1 MLQASNKLKLILFFD
16 AFIFLICTTG
26 LICINHKAKLPFDLH
41 GQDSLLTIKHIDQKA
56 TGISEGDKLISV
68 DGFQINSVE
77 ETEFIT
83 DRHDIGDFINI
94 EIISSSGKLGLKAEL
109 INYYSTVYLISTS
122 AVALFFFVIALFVLI
137 KRAETKA
144 AVIFHWASI
153 SVSVM
158 LCLTWSNLNTFSHI
172 SLYLSRVI
180 LLIAYVA
187 APALFVHFTLIFPT
201 DNTYKWS
208 NLLKINYS
216 IAFIISALSIYTF
229 VYAITFTCDNSIKN
243 FLTAFNYVRF
253 FLIINVVLSI
263 TIFIINLNK
272 EKNKAK
278 QKQLKWLLFGFLVG
292 PLSFVLLWVIPI
304 LLKGKAL
311 IPEEIIMVL
320 ICAIPVT
327 FSIAIIRYRMLDIDE
342 VINRSLVY
350 GIVITILLALYSGVI
365 GITVSTL
372 HISDQSIIS
381 AVAAVFLGLLFQ
393 PIKTKVQYFV
403 AKRFFRIRYNFRKEL
418 SKLSSEI
425 KNFNDINSLGKYLI
439 TEIDRL
445 IPVDK
450 IAFCEFDLQTGKLI
464 IKNHKNFEALANKS
478 LRIKSETL
486 EKKGFDVA
494 AIKNKVDNEVDISSI
509 FQNTLIR
516 WKINLVI
523 PIKSVNEELFGFL
536 LLGNKKSGAKFT
548 SEDVDL
554 LKEIGL
560 SAGST
565 IERLS
570 LQEQLIRE
578 KMEAERLEEL
588 NRQKSMFVSTVSHEL
603 KTPLTSIK
611 MFSELLRQ
619 REKNISETSKSHLE
633 IIEGESD
640 RLTRLINN
648 VLNFSK
654 IEKGVKEYSF
664 REINF
669 NIIVKKVLNTMQ
681 YSIKMKGFNLK
692 THLSEF
698 DDLVFADEDAIIEAV
713 ENLISNA
720 IRFSGDKNEIEI
732 NTFEENNFVCI
743 SIRDFGIGIESK
755 DIDKIFDQFYRSQNV
770 KIRNIDGTG
779 LGLPIVKHIV
789 EAHKGKIFVESKL
802 GKGSKFT
809 LCFPKSNKGENN
821 EENFNNRR

>member
-1 MLQASNKLKLILFFD
+1 MLS
-16 AFIFLICTTG
+16 
-26 LICINHKAKLPFDLH
+26 
-41 GQDSLLTIKHIDQKA
+41 
-56 TGISEGDKLISV
+56 
-68 DGFQINSVE
+68 
-77 ETEFIT
+77 
-83 DRHDIGDFINI
+83 
-94 EIISSSGKLGLKAEL
+94 
-109 INYYSTVYLISTS
+109 
-122 AVALFFFVIALFVLI
+122 
-137 KRAETKA
+137 
-144 AVIFHWASI
+144 
-153 SVSVM
+153 
-158 LCLTWSNLNTFSHI
+158 LTWSNLNTFSFI
-172 SLYLSRVI
+172 SLYLSRI
-180 LLIAYVA
+180 TLLIAYVA
-187 APALFVHFTLIFPT
+187 APALFLHFTLVFPT
-201 DNTYKWS
+201 DNAYKWR

-216 IAFIISALSIYTF
+216 IALIISALSIYKF
-229 VYAITFTCDNSIKN
+229 VYAITLISENSINN
-243 FLTAFNYVRF
+243 FLTAFNYLRF
-253 FLIINVVLSI
+253 FLIINVLASI
-263 TIFIINLNK
+263 TIFIVNLNK

-304 LLKGKAL
+304 FLKGKAL
-311 IPEEIIMVL
+311 IPEEIIMVM

-327 FSIAIIRYRMLDIDE
+327 FSIAIIRYHLLDIDE

-350 GIVITILLALYSGVI
+350 GIVITILLAIYSGVI
-365 GITVSTL
+365 GITVSSL

-381 AVAAVFLGLLFQ
+381 AVAAIFLGLIFQ
-393 PIKTKVQYFV
+393 PVKTKVQYFV
-403 AKRFFRIRYNFRKEL
+403 DKRFFRIQYNFRKEL

-439 TEIDRL
+439 TEINRL

-464 IKNHKNFEALANKS
+464 IKNHNNFERLANKS

-494 AIKNKVDNEVDISSI
+494 AIKNKVESEVEISSI

-536 LLGNKKSGAKFT
+536 ILGNKKSGAKFS

-588 NRQKSMFVSTVSHEL
+588 NRQKSMFVSTISHEL

-619 REKNISETSKSHLE
+619 RENNISDTSKSHLE
-633 IIEGESD
+633 IIEGDTD

-648 VLNFSK
+648 VLDFSK
-654 IEKGVKEYSF
+654 IEKGVKEYYL
-664 REINF
+664 REVHLNK
-669 NIIVKKVLNTMQ
+669 IVKTVIEIVK
-681 YSIKMKGFNLK
+681 YSVKIKGFNLS
-692 THLSEF
+692 TELMEFNDLILS
-698 DDLVFADEDAIIEAV
+698 DEDAITVAI
-713 ENLISNA
+713 ENLISNS
-720 IRFSGDKNEIEI
+720 IRFSTIRKEIII
-732 NTFEENNFVCI
+732 NTFELNGFACI
-743 SIRDFGIGIESK
+743 KVTDYGIGMEQ
-755 DIDKIFDQFYRSQNV
+755 DDLNKIFDQFYGSENARS
-770 KIRNIDGTG
+770 KNIDGTG

-789 EAHKGKIFVESKL
+789 EAHHGNIIVESNL
-802 GKGSKFT
+802 NAGSKFT
-809 LCFPKSNKGENN
+809 LCFPKLIKGEDN
-821 EENFNNRR
+821 

>member
-1 MLQASNKLKLILFFD
+1 
-16 AFIFLICTTG
+16 
-26 LICINHKAKLPFDLH
+26 
-41 GQDSLLTIKHIDQKA
+41 
-56 TGISEGDKLISV
+56 
-68 DGFQINSVE
+68 
-77 ETEFIT
+77 
-83 DRHDIGDFINI
+83 
-94 EIISSSGKLGLKAEL
+94 
-109 INYYSTVYLISTS
+109 
-122 AVALFFFVIALFVLI
+122 
-137 KRAETKA
+137 
-144 AVIFHWASI
+144 
-153 SVSVM
+153 
-158 LCLTWSNLNTFSHI
+158 
-172 SLYLSRVI
+172 
-180 LLIAYVA
+180 
-187 APALFVHFTLIFPT
+187 
-201 DNTYKWS
+201 
-208 NLLKINYS
+208 
-216 IAFIISALSIYTF
+216 
-229 VYAITFTCDNSIKN
+229 
-243 FLTAFNYVRF
+243 
-253 FLIINVVLSI
+253 
-263 TIFIINLNK
+263 
-272 EKNKAK
+272 
-278 QKQLKWLLFGFLVG
+278 
-292 PLSFVLLWVIPI
+292 
-304 LLKGKAL
+304 
-311 IPEEIIMVL
+311 
-320 ICAIPVT
+320 
-327 FSIAIIRYRMLDIDE
+327 
-342 VINRSLVY
+342 
-350 GIVITILLALYSGVI
+350 
-365 GITVSTL
+365 
-372 HISDQSIIS
+372 
-381 AVAAVFLGLLFQ
+381 
-393 PIKTKVQYFV
+393 
-403 AKRFFRIRYNFRKEL
+403 
-418 SKLSSEI
+418 
-425 KNFNDINSLGKYLI
+425 
-439 TEIDRL
+439 
-445 IPVDK
+445 
-450 IAFCEFDLQTGKLI
+450 
-464 IKNHKNFEALANKS
+464 
-478 LRIKSETL
+478 
-486 EKKGFDVA
+486 
-494 AIKNKVDNEVDISSI
+494 
-509 FQNTLIR
+509 LIR

-809 LCFPKSNKGENN
+809 LCFPKSNKGDNN